1 MDIGKIF
8 EYALEGL
15 YVLSG
20 LLMYLSAFY
29 VIKDKKNDSRI
40 TTALFWGI
48 LGTIFIFGRWLP
60 SAAVGAALLVMG
72 VITLLR
78 KVKVGSV
85 AEISDSFK
93 LEQAK
98 KIGGKIFIPSIT
110 LAIVAFAFAQ
120 FTSKLSGVAGQVAIG
135 VSALAALAVVF
146 VITKAKPIYIAED
159 GDRLLRQ
166 VGPASILPQLLAAL
180 GTLFTAAGVGE
191 VISNMISNVIPEGNI
206 LIGVAAYCIGMAL
219 FTIIMGNGFAAFA
232 VITAGI
238 GVPFVYSYGAD
249 PAIAGALALT
259 AGFCGTLLTPM
270 AANFNVVPAAL
281 LETKNKNR
289 VIMAQAPVALIMLFV
304 HIVLMYY
311 LAF

>member
-1 MDIGKIF
+1 MNAAKIF
-8 EYALEGL
+8 EYTLEGF
-15 YVLSG
+15 YILSG
-20 LLMYLSAFY
+20 LLMYLSVYF

-40 TTALFWGI
+40 TTALFWAV
-48 LGTIFIFGRWLP
+48 LGTIFIFGKILP
-60 SAAVGAALLVMG
+60 SAVVGAAIVFMG
-72 VITLLR
+72 VITLFK
-78 KVKVGSV
+78 KVKTGTVP
-85 AEISDSFK
+85 EINDKFK

-98 KIGGKIFIPSIT
+98 KIGAKIFIPSIT

-120 FTSKLSGVAGQVAIG
+120 FTSKLSSNAGQVAIG
-135 VSALAALAVVF
+135 VSALAALIMVL
-146 VITKAKPIYIAED
+146 VITKANPSYIAKD

-166 VGPASILPQLLAAL
+166 VGPSSILPQLLAAL
-180 GTLFTAAGVGE
+180 GTLFTTAGVGE
-191 VISNMISNVIPEGNI
+191 VISGMISSVIPEGN
-206 LIGVAAYCIGMAL
+206 LWIGVAAYCIGMAL

-238 GVPFVYSYGAD
+238 GVPFVYSYGAN

-281 LETKNKNR
+281 LETKSKNR
-289 VIMAQAPVALIMLFV
+289 IIFSQAPVAIVMLVV
-304 HIVLMYY
+304 HIILMYY

>member
-1 MDIGKIF
+1 MNIEKFFD
-8 EYALEGL
+8 YSLEGF
-15 YVLSG
+15 YILSG
-20 LLMYLSAFY
+20 LLMYLSVYY
-29 VIKDKKNDSRI
+29 VIKDKKNDNRI

-60 SAAVGAALLVMG
+60 PVLVGAALLVMG
-72 VITLLR
+72 IITLLK

-98 KIGGKIFIPSIT
+98 KIGGKIFVPSII
-110 LAIVAFAFAQ
+110 LAIVAFVFAQ
-120 FTSKLSGVAGQVAIG
+120 LTSKLSGVAGQVAIG
-135 VSALAALAVVF
+135 VSALAALAMVF
-146 VITKAKPIYIAED
+146 VITKAKPKYIAED

-289 VIMAQAPVALIMLFV
+289 VIISQAPVALIMLFI